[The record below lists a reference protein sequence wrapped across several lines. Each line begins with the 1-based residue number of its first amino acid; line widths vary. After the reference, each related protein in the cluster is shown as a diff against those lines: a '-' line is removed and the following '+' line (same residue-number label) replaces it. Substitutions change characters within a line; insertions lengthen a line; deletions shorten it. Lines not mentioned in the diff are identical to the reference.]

1 MADPF
6 RSKRLLYRAPESPED
21 EPFFLGIQQD
31 SLGYQNSN
39 ISIPRPQGKG
49 SMLGVVI
56 CLPPDDDC
64 ERSEAEGKKRSSTPI
79 GAIKLSAYPARM
91 MHHRFSEIGIDID
104 QEHQGRGY
112 GSQAILWCLG
122 WAFERAGLHRVLIRA
137 FEWNEGAV
145 RLPRRLGFVEEE
157 RGREA
162 LWFEGRWW
170 DDVSFGILEGEW
182 RVMKGR
188 GSRGESRGRG

>member
-1 MADPF
+1 
-6 RSKRLLYRAPESPED
+6 
-21 EPFFLGIQQD
+21 
-31 SLGYQNSN
+31 
-39 ISIPRPQGKG
+39 
-49 SMLGVVI
+49 MLGVVI

-122 WAFERAGLHRVLIRA
+122 WAFERYCSSIALLTTVLWSD
-137 FEWNEGAV
+137 F
-145 RLPRRLGFVEEE
+145 
-157 RGREA
+157 
-162 LWFEGRWW
+162 
-170 DDVSFGILEGEW
+170 
-182 RVMKGR
+182 
-188 GSRGESRGRG
+188 